1 MDDLLL
7 VRDLDCGSI
16 RGASFGLAAGECL
29 GLIGPS
35 GAGKTRLLR
44 AIADLDP
51 HHGHAWLAGV
61 ARSEVP
67 GHRWRRQVAY
77 LPAESG
83 WWADTVGEHLPD
95 SGAQALVDFGLAPEV
110 LQWPVSRLSSGERQ
124 RLALLRLLAVE
135 PRVLLLDEPTA
146 NLDPESAERVEAL
159 LAAQRRQGRALL
171 WVSHDEAQLRRVSDR
186 ALRVADGR
194 LEALAWT

>member
-16 RGASFGLAAGECL
+16 RGASFALAAGECL
-29 GLIGPS
+29 GLMGPS

-44 AIADLDP
+44 AVADLDP
-51 HHGHAWLAGV
+51 HAGQAWLAGA
-61 ARSEVP
+61 ARADMP
-67 GHRWRRQVAY
+67 AHRWRRQVAY

-95 SGAQALVDFGLAPEV
+95 PGAEALAALGLEPQV
-110 LQWPVSRLSSGERQ
+110 LEWPVSRLSSGERQ
-124 RLALLRLLAVE
+124 RLALLRLLAAE

-146 NLDPESAERVEAL
+146 NLDPGSATRVEAL
-159 LAAQRRQGRALL
+159 LLRQREQGRALL
-171 WVSHDEAQLRRVSDR
+171 WVSHDEAQLRRVSAR
-186 ALRVADGR
+186 ALRVLEGR